1 MRLLLSLFTVNMKRA
16 IISVPFLLSA
26 CGVTVVMVFATWS
39 LITQKSNESFI
50 DVIYLYGMGT
60 GGGSLFLMTGI
71 LPLFPFATTF
81 ASEWEQRATSFWT
94 VRTGIRNY
102 AVSKVLA
109 SALSGF
115 LTTAVG
121 LNLFFL
127 LMRINLPF
135 FSASSTG
142 DAYATLLDQDM
153 PIRYLLYHVT
163 HISLTSALFAVI
175 ALWVSTYLPNK
186 FVTVAAPLV
195 IYFVAHRFTTQ
206 LDIPEYLKAITI
218 VEGTYHASTPTMS
231 LLIKLGIVSLLCLF
245 MGFGTVRRIRRRVQ
259 HD

>member
-1 MRLLLSLFTVNMKRA
+1 MKKFFYFSTVNAKRA
-16 IISVPFLLSA
+16 IISVPFFLSA

-39 LITQKSNESFI
+39 LITQKSNESYL

-81 ASEWEQRATSFWT
+81 ASEWGQQATNFWT

-102 AVSKVLA
+102 AVGKVIV
-109 SALSGF
+109 SALAGF

-121 LNLFFL
+121 LSLFFL
-127 LMRINLPF
+127 LMRIKLPL
-135 FSASSTG
+135 FSAPSSG
-142 DAYATLLDQDM
+142 DAYASLLDQEM

-163 HISLTSALFAVI
+163 HISLTSALFAVV
-175 ALWVSTYLPNK
+175 ALWISTYLPNR

-206 LDIPEYLKAITI
+206 LDIPEYLKATWI
-218 VEGTYHASTPTMS
+218 VEQIYDAGSLNAT
-231 LLIKLGIVSLLCLF
+231 LLIKLGIVVSLCML
-245 MGFGTVRRIRRRVQ
+245 MGYGTVRQIRRRVQ

>member
-1 MRLLLSLFTVNMKRA
+1 MRKFFALLIVNIKRG
-16 IISVPFLLSA
+16 IMSVPFLISA

-39 LITQKSNESFI
+39 LITQKSNESYI

-60 GGGSLFLMTGI
+60 GGGSLFLMTSI
-71 LPLFPFATTF
+71 LPLFAFSTTF
-81 ASEWEQRATSFWT
+81 ASEWSQRATSFWI
-94 VRTGIRNY
+94 VRAGIRNY
-102 AVSKVLA
+102 ATSKVIV

-127 LMRINLPF
+127 LMRIKLPI
-135 FSASSTG
+135 FSTPNTG
-142 DAYATLLDQDM
+142 DAYATLLEQGM
-153 PIRYLLYHVT
+153 PIIYLVYHVT

-195 IYFVAHRFTTQ
+195 IYFIAHRFTTQ
-206 LDIPEYLKAITI
+206 LDIPEYLKAISI
-218 VEGTYHASTPTMS
+218 VEGTYHGSTPTIS

-245 MGFGTVRRIRRRVQ
+245 MGFGTVRQIRRRVQ